1 MTNPAVFFAWA
12 LIASLPILVISVV
25 GVVLSRSKIPQSHF
39 KARRLATIGF
49 SLLGLQVLVGAVMRT
64 YADTL
69 VVNTGRPIA
78 MVNVLSVAGVVTYL
92 LLATS
97 LILLLLAVLADR
109 ESPSSSRGA
118 I

>member
-1 MTNPAVFFAWA
+1 MTNPAVFLASA
-12 LIASLPILVISVV
+12 LIASLPILVIAVV
-25 GVVLSRSKIPQSHF
+25 GVVLSRSKIPQSHA

-49 SLLGLQVLVGAVMRT
+49 SLLGLQVLVGVVMRT

-69 VVNTGRPIA
+69 AVNAGNPVA
-78 MVNVLSVAGVVTYL
+78 MANVLSLTGVVTYL

-97 LILLLLAVLADR
+97 LVLLLLAVLADR